1 MKQLPKYAFLTH
13 PSEFESVKVIMLEHP
28 FIVANILEVSQ
39 SNTERVERLMEDLVQ
54 ERYPLA
60 KTKGFSVFL
69 RVDTSLVPCGNP
81 EFQQSILNEMAEFVL
96 TERILRKIGQFR
108 NCDET
113 ERSAKYCE
121 KVKRERIRLRERKRR
136 MNETND

>member
-28 FIVANILEVSQ
+28 FVVANIIEVSQ

-54 ERYPLA
+54 ERYPIS
-60 KTKGFSVFL
+60 KTKGFSIFL
-69 RVDTSLVPCGNP
+69 KIDTSLAPCGNP
-81 EFQQSILNEMAEFVL
+81 EFQQEVLDEMAEFVL
-96 TERILRKIGQFR
+96 TERVLRKIGQFR
-108 NCDET
+108 KCDET

-121 KVKRERIRLRERKRR
+121 KVKREEIRLRHRKNRP
-136 MNETND
+136 ND